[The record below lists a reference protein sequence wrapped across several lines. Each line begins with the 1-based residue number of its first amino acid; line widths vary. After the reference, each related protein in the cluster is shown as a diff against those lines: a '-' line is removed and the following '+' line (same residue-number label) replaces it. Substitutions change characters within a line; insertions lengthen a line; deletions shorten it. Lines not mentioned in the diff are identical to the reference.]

1 MRNAADLERSVL
13 LMNRV
18 FAFVALIVTFAV
30 VPASAA
36 PRTLA
41 RNAFPVSMPQEVA
54 DAIVEASRKY
64 AVDPNLVAAMAYRE
78 SRFSSTAVSRRGA
91 QGVMQLMPRTARSLG
106 VKDSFDTR
114 QNILGGAKYLKY
126 LADRFKGDLDRT
138 LAAYNAG
145 PERVAKEGPQATQE
159 AVEYVAAVKSFYQT
173 ALRAL

>member
-1 MRNAADLERSVL
+1 
-13 LMNRV
+13 MNRIV
-18 FAFVALIVTFAV
+18 AFVVVILALAA
-30 VPASAA
+30 VPASAS

-78 SRFSSTAVSRRGA
+78 SRFSSNAVSRRGA

-106 VKDSFDTR
+106 VKDAFNTR
-114 QNILGGAKYLKY
+114 ENILGGAKYLKY
-126 LADRFKGDLDRT
+126 LSDRFQGDLDRT

-145 PERVAKEGPQATQE
+145 PERVAKEGPRATQE
-159 AVEYVAAVKSFYQT
+159 AVEYVAAVKSFYQS
-173 ALRAL
+173 ALRSL